1 MNKSEILNRKSEKYS
16 LLVSYR
22 QMLLLNVY
30 IASNIYILLN
40 YYIVGCLI

>member
-1 MNKSEILNRKSEKYS
+1 MNKNEILNRKSEKYS

-40 YYIVGCLI
+40 CYIVGCLI